1 MLIFRLPMYQGMTM
15 INITMEAMK
24 MTVTVTAIGMHKI
37 IW

>member
-1 MLIFRLPMYQGMTM
+1 MYQGMTMINITM

-24 MTVTVTAIGMHKI
+24 MTVTAIGMHKI

>member
-1 MLIFRLPMYQGMTM
+1 MYQGMTM

-24 MTVTVTAIGMHKI
+24 MTVTAIGMHKI